1 MEFILDFDYDKSVV
15 ELYTESLANTFTDEG
30 RLSGRKW
37 VGEQIENL
45 NEEDTSGNRQGECQ
59 ETADYDTD
67 CCQVQERL

>member
-37 VGEQIENL
+37 VGEQIEN
-45 NEEDTSGNRQGECQ
+45 RFKRR
-59 ETADYDTD
+59 
-67 CCQVQERL
+67 CCS